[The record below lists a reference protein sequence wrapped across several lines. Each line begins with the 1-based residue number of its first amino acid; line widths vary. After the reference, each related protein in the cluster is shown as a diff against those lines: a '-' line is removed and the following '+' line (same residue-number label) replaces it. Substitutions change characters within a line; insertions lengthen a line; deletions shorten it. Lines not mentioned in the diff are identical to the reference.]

1 MDPLDVTKK
10 LIGGVFSLCFITFL
24 GYQFMLPAATSEA
37 AALRAELHRLSPPP
51 GVRVLN
57 EQEAF
62 SHNGPKHA
70 LIEAFYSAHA
80 EPASLVAHYE
90 RALRTAGWVVETC
103 GHVAPTS
110 ARRNSTWRSLWA
122 CHRTLVRELGAPPN
136 KEMQRTKHCLTG
148 ASPLISVFC
157 GPQMRDWLRARTE

>member
-10 LIGGVFSLCFITFL
+10 LIGGVLVLCFIMFL
-24 GYQFMLPAATSEA
+24 GYQFILPAATSEA
-37 AALRAELHRLSPPP
+37 AELRAELQRLSPPP

-57 EQEAF
+57 EHEAF

-110 ARRNSTWRSLWA
+110 PRQL
-122 CHRTLVRELGAPPN
+122 
-136 KEMQRTKHCLTG
+136 
-148 ASPLISVFC
+148 
-157 GPQMRDWLRARTE
+157 LRATKGPYEAHVDLDSFQPIASSEFHLALSLGLSPNPCA